1 MVAGRFINV
10 YATNDWTLGVAFRA
24 RYLSSF
30 FCKLSSS
37 ISHANPTFLNFRSLL
52 AQGLAGIQ
60 PVCIPGIEDV
70 NLIFSPSVYI
80 ISVHVN
86 LNDINNT
93 LNFAGGCNWYGGRS
107 LILLMENSANPW
119 KTRTRQLLPCF
130 SKHSLT
136 KTQHCSWF
144 IYLLFIVIFTT

>member
-1 MVAGRFINV
+1 MSLLCLFIG
-10 YATNDWTLGVAFRA
+10 YFRWWPEDSSTFTPQMIGPSGL
-24 RYLSSF
+24 LSVQGTS
-30 FCKLSSS
+30 L
-37 ISHANPTFLNFRSLL
+37 PTFVNFVLQFHLQIQFLFSFLNFRSLL

-93 LNFAGGCNWYGGRS
+93 LNFAGGCN
-107 LILLMENSANPW
+107 
-119 KTRTRQLLPCF
+119 
-130 SKHSLT
+130 
-136 KTQHCSWF
+136 
-144 IYLLFIVIFTT
+144 